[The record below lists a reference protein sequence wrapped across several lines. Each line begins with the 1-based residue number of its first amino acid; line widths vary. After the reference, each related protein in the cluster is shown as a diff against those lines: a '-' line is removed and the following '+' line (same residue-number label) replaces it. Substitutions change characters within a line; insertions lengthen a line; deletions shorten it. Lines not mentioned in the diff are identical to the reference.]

1 VATQVA
7 GKRSKEFLLAGGCKF
22 FIFKGTKI
30 FIGMKGLLFLSIA
43 MIASQII
50 VGQPGLQVLSP
61 DKTIR
66 VEISVT
72 GVLKYSVFVDNKV
85 ILKESVI
92 DLKLANGRRLSDKMN
107 IVKKETRAV
116 HETIVAQIPVSRKFI
131 PDTFNE
137 ISLQFINGFS
147 VIFRA
152 YNDGVSYR
160 LNTSFSD
167 SIIVSGEIANFQFVG
182 TVHAYAP
189 VVQKRDGLDVFHTSF
204 EELYPYK
211 NIDGLS
217 DSNYMYSP
225 LLLKTSA
232 GLFVAVTESDL
243 LDYPGMFLRGT
254 GSDALQGAFA
264 AYPLEEKIVGGEYP
278 ETVVTKRADF
288 LAKTKGM
295 RNFPW
300 RVMLIARNDRDL
312 PANDLVY
319 RLASSTMIKNAD
331 WIHPGK
337 CTDEWIIDINLFD
350 VPFRA
355 GINTETYKYYI
366 DFAKRFGFERIMMDA
381 GWSDVN
387 DLFNIKPELNMD
399 TLAAYARTRGI
410 GLSLWTLSMTLNRQ
424 LDSAL
429 SQFQRWGVDFIMTDF
444 IDRDDQKT
452 VNFYKKITE
461 ACANAKIMI
470 MFHGAYP
477 PKGFNR
483 TYPNNITREGVLG
496 SEYNAWSDKSS
507 AAHNCT
513 IPFTRML
520 AGPLDYEP
528 GLLDNATPKMFRPI
542 WGKVMSQTT
551 RSQQLAMF
559 IVYDN
564 PMQIFSGNPSQGY
577 REPEFMELLG
587 SFPTVWD
594 TTMILQAGVSE
605 HIITARRNKGN
616 WYIGGM
622 SGEKSYDCEI
632 DFSFLSAGK
641 YKATI
646 CRDGINA
653 DRNAMDYIIET
664 ADLEVGS
671 KMHMHLAPAG
681 GFVIRLIKK

>member
-1 VATQVA
+1 
-7 GKRSKEFLLAGGCKF
+7 
-22 FIFKGTKI
+22 
-30 FIGMKGLLFLSIA
+30 MKGLLLLSIA
-43 MIASQII
+43 MFAGQITN
-50 VGQPGLQVLSP
+50 GQPKFQLLSP

-66 VEISVT
+66 VEINGT
-72 GVLKYSVFVDNKV
+72 EGLKYSVFVDDKT
-85 ILKESVI
+85 ILNESLI
-92 DLKLANGRRLSDKMN
+92 DLELTNGRRLSDNLK
-107 IVKKETRAV
+107 IKKKEARMV
-116 HETIVAQIPVSRKFI
+116 HETIVAQVPVSRKFI
-131 PDTFNE
+131 PDIFNE
-137 ISLQFINGFS
+137 ISFQFSNRFA

-167 SIIVSGEIANFQFVG
+167 SVIVAGETATFQFIG
-182 TVHAYAP
+182 NAHAYAP
-189 VVQKRDGLDVFHTSF
+189 VIQKREGLDVFHTSF

-211 NIDGLS
+211 DLDSLS
-217 DSNYMYSP
+217 DSDYMYSP
-225 LLLKTSA
+225 LLVKTV
-232 GLFVAVTESDL
+232 GGIFVVVTESDL
-243 LDYPGMFLRGT
+243 DDYPGMFLRGT
-254 GSDALQGAFA
+254 GSDALQSAFA

-278 ETVVTKRADF
+278 ETVVSKRADF
-288 LAKTKGM
+288 LAKTKGA

-300 RVMLIARNDRDL
+300 RVLLIARKDKDL

-319 RLASSTMIKNAD
+319 RLASSTTIKNAD

-350 VPFRA
+350 VPFRS
-355 GINTETYKYYI
+355 GINTDSYKYYI
-366 DFAKRFGFERIMMDA
+366 DFAKRFGFDRIMMDA

-387 DLFNIKPELNMD
+387 DLFKINPQLNMD
-399 TLAAYARTRGI
+399 TIAAYARSRGI
-410 GLSLWTLSMTLNRQ
+410 GLSLWTLSMTLNKQ

-429 SQFQRWGVDFIMTDF
+429 GQFNRWGVDFIMTDF

-461 ACANAKIMI
+461 VCAHAKIMI

-496 SEYNAWSDKSS
+496 SEYNAWSDKPA

-551 RSQQLAMF
+551 RCQQLAMF

-594 TTMILQAGVSE
+594 TTRILQAGVAE
-605 HIITARRNKGN
+605 YIITARRNKDN
-616 WYIGGM
+616 WFIGGM
-622 SGEKSYDCEI
+622 SGEKPYDCDI
-632 DFSFLSAGK
+632 DFSFLSAGQ
-641 YKATI
+641 YKATV
-646 CRDGINA
+646 CRDGVNA
-653 DRNAMDYIIET
+653 DRNAMDYMIET
-664 ADLEVGS
+664 VDIDPGS
-671 KMHMHLAPAG
+671 KMHLHLAPAG

>member
-1 VATQVA
+1 MTW
-7 GKRSKEFLLAGGCKF
+7 F
-22 FIFKGTKI
+22 T
-30 FIGMKGLLFLSIA
+30 GLL
-43 MIASQII
+43 
-50 VGQPGLQVLSP
+50 
-61 DKTIR
+61 
-66 VEISVT
+66 
-72 GVLKYSVFVDNKV
+72 
-85 ILKESVI
+85 
-92 DLKLANGRRLSDKMN
+92 
-107 IVKKETRAV
+107 
-116 HETIVAQIPVSRKFI
+116 
-131 PDTFNE
+131 
-137 ISLQFINGFS
+137 
-147 VIFRA
+147 
-152 YNDGVSYR
+152 
-160 LNTSFSD
+160 
-167 SIIVSGEIANFQFVG
+167 
-182 TVHAYAP
+182 
-189 VVQKRDGLDVFHTSF
+189 
-204 EELYPYK
+204 
-211 NIDGLS
+211 
-217 DSNYMYSP
+217 
-225 LLLKTSA
+225 
-232 GLFVAVTESDL
+232 
-243 LDYPGMFLRGT
+243 
-254 GSDALQGAFA
+254 
-264 AYPLEEKIVGGEYP
+264 
-278 ETVVTKRADF
+278 
-288 LAKTKGM
+288 
-295 RNFPW
+295 
-300 RVMLIARNDRDL
+300 L
-312 PANDLVY
+312 P
-319 RLASSTMIKNAD
+319 STIKNTD

-355 GINTETYKYYI
+355 GINTESYKYYI
-366 DFAKRFGFERIMMDA
+366 DFAKRFGFDRIMMDA

-387 DLFNIKPELNMD
+387 DLFKINPQLNMD
-399 TLAAYARTRGI
+399 TIAAYARSRGI

-429 SQFQRWGVDFIMTDF
+429 RQFNRWGVDFIMTDF

-452 VNFYKKITE
+452 VNFYKKIAE
-461 ACANAKIMI
+461 ACARAKIMI

-496 SEYNAWSDKSS
+496 SEYNAWSDKPA

-551 RSQQLAMF
+551 RCQQLAMF

-594 TTMILQAGVSE
+594 TTIIIQAEVAQ
-605 HIITARRNKGN
+605 HIITARRNKN
-616 WYIGGM
+616 DWFIGGM
-622 SGEKSYDCEI
+622 SGEKSYDCDI
-632 DFSFLSAGK
+632 DFSFLSAGQ

-664 ADLEVGS
+664 TDLGAGS
-671 KMHMHLAPAG
+671 KMHIHLAPAG